1 MVAIT
6 DEILRAA
13 QISEDEFRREAAV
26 LLFQK
31 GLPLM
36 KAADLARMDR
46 LAFQHLLASRQI
58 PVHYDVDDFDHDIE
72 SLQSL

>member
-6 DEILRAA
+6 DDLLRAA
-13 QISEDEFRREAAV
+13 CISEREFRQEAAV

-36 KAADLARMDR
+36 KAADLAEMDR
-46 LAFQHLLASRQI
+46 FAFQHLLASRQI
-58 PVHYDVDDFDHDIE
+58 PVHYDADDFDHDVRA
-72 SLQSL
+72 LQSL